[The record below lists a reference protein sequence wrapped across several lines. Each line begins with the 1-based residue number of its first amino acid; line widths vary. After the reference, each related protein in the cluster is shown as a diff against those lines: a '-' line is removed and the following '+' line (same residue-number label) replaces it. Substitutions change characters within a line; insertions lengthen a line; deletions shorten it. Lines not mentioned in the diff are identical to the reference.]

1 MRNDRPFFTIVKQI
15 LLTTLIAGTLDL
27 TSVWLIYGPLM
38 HKSSMERILRGVA
51 SGVFGR
57 DAYSGGN
64 EMMAFGVVFHY
75 IIACC
80 FTIAYF
86 LSYPHIK
93 FFQKQVVVSGLLY
106 GIFAWIWM
114 NLLVLPMTNVTRLP
128 FKLQGVLIGV
138 GLLMFCI
145 GLPIA
150 LLTNAYYRKGRV
162 TEMTHEPYAV

>member
-1 MRNDRPFFTIVKQI
+1 MRNDRPFSATVKQI

-51 SGVFGR
+51 SGVFGK
-57 DAYSGGN
+57 DAYAGGN
-64 EMMAFGVVFHY
+64 EMMAYGVVFHY

-86 LSYPHIK
+86 LLYPRMV
-93 FFQKQVVVSGLLY
+93 FFQRRVVLSGLLY
-106 GIFAWIWM
+106 GIFAWVWM

-128 FKLQGVLIGV
+128 FKLQGVLIGA
-138 GLLMFCI
+138 GLLMCCI

-150 LLTNAYYRKGRV
+150 LLTNAYYKKEKTGV
-162 TEMTHEPYAV
+162 LTHEPYAL